1 MPDVIVP
8 RPVPQSHVPLIA
20 GSLVVLF
27 ALPVFLVTG
36 WPFGGWVLAAVLW
49 AAGQALSLVLQ
60 RLPLGMGSLATSGAV
75 AVGRLFRAFAVMV
88 VLLAVAISDSS
99 LGLPAVIVYA
109 LAYTV
114 ELGTSLI
121 AYYGGEAGT

>member
-1 MPDVIVP
+1 
-8 RPVPQSHVPLIA
+8 
-20 GSLVVLF
+20 
-27 ALPVFLVTG
+27 
-36 WPFGGWVLAAVLW
+36 
-49 AAGQALSLVLQ
+49 
-60 RLPLGMGSLATSGAV
+60 MGSLATSGAV
-75 AVGRLFRAFAVMV
+75 AVGRMFRAFAVMV